1 MEKGKECWIRERI
14 FEKREKYGR
23 QENRCESVGELAR
36 SEIMREFRRKGEKVN
51 EKHERVK
58 ENG

>member
-1 MEKGKECWIRERI
+1 MMEKG
-14 FEKREKYGR
+14 EKVWR
-23 QENRCESVGELAR
+23 QGNGCESVGELPR
-36 SEIMREFRRKGEKVN
+36 SEIMREFRRKGEEVN